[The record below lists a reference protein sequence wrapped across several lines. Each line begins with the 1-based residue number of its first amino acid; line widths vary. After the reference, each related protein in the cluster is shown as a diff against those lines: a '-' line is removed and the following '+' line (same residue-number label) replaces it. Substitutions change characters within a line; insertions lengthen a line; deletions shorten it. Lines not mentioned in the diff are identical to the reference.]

1 MSESK
6 NQDAEW
12 SQASSKDQPAQSV
25 AVTPLSKAKMALY
38 GLVNLPTSIV
48 GLPIAIYIPAFYS
61 QNLGLSLAT
70 VGALIALS
78 RLTDVFTDPAIGIA
92 SDRWQ
97 TRFGRRKPWM
107 VAGIPLMLLSLWMLF
122 VPNSAFAVSLWALLG
137 GQEITNLYLFVWISA
152 LYLSFTLV
160 DLPYR
165 AWGAELSVDYDER
178 SRVTGWREAFG
189 YGGTLMAL
197 SIPLLMAVVL
207 GRPGADNAL
216 LAIAVVVV
224 FLLPLL
230 TAPALL
236 FVSEKSALKAP
247 AAQNV
252 SWKRGLKIVWA
263 NGPYRRL
270 VISLLFLVAAVS
282 MTATLSFFF
291 VNAVMEQ
298 PFDRY
303 ALFILAYYLSSS
315 LAIPI
320 WFAISRRIGKH
331 KTVVLGIIWLS
342 LWSAVIPLLG
352 PEQFWLF
359 FVIMLLKGSAVGAL
373 VFLPASMAAD
383 VVDLD
388 TLRTGEQRTGLYF
401 SLWGMVNKGAVA
413 LGVLL
418 ATSGVAWF
426 GFDPTLTTD
435 NTDAAKMSVAVLY
448 SIGPAV
454 LACVAL
460 PLLWKYPLS
469 KERQARMR
477 AHIERRDNRRLQAS
491 AIVKA

>member
-1 MSESK
+1 MQGDQQSGESTQGDSPG
-6 NQDAEW
+6 NA
-12 SQASSKDQPAQSV
+12 AQSG
-25 AVTPLSKAKMALY
+25 LSKVKMALY
-38 GLVNLPTSIV
+38 GMANLPTSIV
-48 GLPIAIYIPAFYS
+48 GLPIALYIPAFYS

-70 VGALIALS
+70 IGVLIALS

-107 VAGIPLMLLSLWMLF
+107 VMGMPLMLLSLWMLF
-122 VPNSAFAVSLWALLG
+122 VPKSAVAIAVWQALG
-137 GQEITNLYLFVWISA
+137 GETVTNLYLFVWISA

-165 AWGAELSVDYDER
+165 AWGAELSADYDER

-197 SIPLLMAVVL
+197 AIPLIMAL
-207 GRPGADNAL
+207 YFKKPGADNAL
-216 LAIAVVVV
+216 MAIAMVVVV
-224 FLLPLL
+224 LLPVLM
-230 TAPALL
+230 APAL
-236 FVSEKSALKAP
+236 FWVREQSTIKAP
-247 AAQNV
+247 QPKNV
-252 SWKRGLKIVWA
+252 SWQRGLKIVWS

-303 ALFILAYYLSSS
+303 AFFILAYYLSSS

-320 WFAISRRIGKH
+320 WFAISSRIGKH
-331 KTVVLGIIWLS
+331 KTVVVGILWLS
-342 LWSAVIPLLG
+342 LWSAFIPLLG
-352 PEQFWLF
+352 PDQFWLF

-401 SLWGMVNKGAVA
+401 SLWGMINKAAVA
-413 LGVLL
+413 FGVLL
-418 ATSGVAWF
+418 ATTGVAWF
-426 GFDPTLTTD
+426 GFDPAIAE
-435 NTDAAKMSVAVLY
+435 NTASAKMSVAVLY

-460 PLLWKYPLS
+460 PLLWNYPLS
-469 KERQARMR
+469 KQRQERMR
-477 AHIERRDNRRLQAS
+477 GHIERRDNRRLRA
-491 AIVKA
+491 AEVVGG